1 LGLTKTP
8 PTIFYGTV
16 NFQIMKKLTNKL
28 LLAAALL
35 LGVASASAQSVKLES
50 GALDFLKGET
60 ALNLEY
66 NYDGLTV
73 GKLAEQA
80 YVDEK
85 VAAANAKE
93 AGKGDAWLVSW
104 KADRERRYQPKFEEL
119 FNKQF
124 FDKQIDFHV
133 GQAPKAKFT
142 MVLKT
147 TNLEPGFNV
156 AVMRRPAAVST
167 EATFYETADR
177 SKPLAVVTV
186 SKAPGQDA
194 MGYDYDTG
202 QRLSEGYAKTGK
214 ELGKFLIK
222 KALK

>member
-1 LGLTKTP
+1 
-8 PTIFYGTV
+8 
-16 NFQIMKKLTNKL
+16 MKKLTNKL

-35 LGVASASAQSVKLES
+35 LGVAAASAQSVKLES
-50 GALDFLKGET
+50 GSLEFLKGET

-66 NYDGLTV
+66 NYDSLTV

-85 VAAANAKE
+85 VADYNKKE
-93 AGKGDAWLVSW
+93 AGKGDAWLASW
-104 KADRERRYQPKFEEL
+104 KSDRERRYQPKFEEL
-119 FNKQF
+119 LNKQF
-124 FDKQIDFHV
+124 IEKQLEFHA

-142 MVLKT
+142 LVLKT
-147 TNLEPGFNV
+147 TNLDPGFNV
-156 AVMRRPAAVST
+156 AVMRRPASVST
-167 EATFYETADR
+167 EATFYETTDR
-177 SKPLAVVTV
+177 NKPLAVITILR
-186 SKAPGQDA
+186 APGQDA
-194 MGYDYDTG
+194 MGYDFDTG